1 MILDRLKTRHDD
13 AARAETNAKDL
24 KTMDAVALSRH
35 GAESRA
41 RTPQNHR
48 KVR

>member
-1 MILDRLKTRHDD
+1 
-13 AARAETNAKDL
+13 
-24 KTMDAVALSRH
+24 MDAVALSRH